1 MDVLNRGQLA
11 EAAQVNIETLRYY
24 ERRGLILAP
33 PRSLANYRR
42 YPPNTI
48 NRVRFVRHA
57 QDLGCCGAQVSG
69 GTQLRQT
76 ATISETRKAAG
87 LAVHLGFARSCE
99 FAVLEVIVH
108 ARS

>member
-1 MDVLNRGQLA
+1 MDVLNRGELA

-42 YPPNTI
+42 YPPNT

-57 QDLGCCGAQVSG
+57 QDLGGCGAQVSG